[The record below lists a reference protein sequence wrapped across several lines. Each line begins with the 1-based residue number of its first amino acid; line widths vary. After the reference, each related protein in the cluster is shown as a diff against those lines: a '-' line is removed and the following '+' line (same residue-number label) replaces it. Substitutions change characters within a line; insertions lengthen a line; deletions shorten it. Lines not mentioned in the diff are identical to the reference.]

1 MRPPERE
8 LACERPERARR
19 PGPAPRRNT
28 ARARR
33 AAAGFDSATLSPY
46 WITTDRSVVQHT
58 KKHLQCTPVQVAY
71 RVFNRDQSVMDGQFI
86 VFFMPAIS
94 FFDSIGFYH
103 SSGAPPVGA
112 DYLLGC
118 KIVTVKGYD
127 FVPWTAI
134 FNTNSPNYGQV
145 RSLQQHQ
152 RC

>member
-1 MRPPERE
+1 M
-8 LACERPERARR
+8 
-19 PGPAPRRNT
+19 
-28 ARARR
+28 
-33 AAAGFDSATLSPY
+33 
-46 WITTDRSVVQHT
+46 SVVQPT

-71 RVFNRDQSVMDGQFI
+71 RVFNRDQSVRDGQFI
-86 VFFMPAIS
+86 CILHACDFI
-94 FFDSIGFYH
+94 FDSIGFYH

-118 KIVTVKGYD
+118 KIVTVTGYD
-127 FVPWTAI
+127 FVPWIAI

>member
-1 MRPPERE
+1 MAWT
-8 LACERPERARR
+8 LAHLYKYPV
-19 PGPAPRRNT
+19 
-28 ARARR
+28 
-33 AAAGFDSATLSPY
+33 SLY
-46 WITTDRSVVQHT
+46 WITTDRSVVKPQ

-71 RVFNRDQSVMDGQFI
+71 RVSNRDQSVRDGQFI
-86 VFFMPAIS
+86 CILRGGDLN
-94 FFDSIGFYH
+94 FDFIGFYH

-118 KIVTVKGYD
+118 KIVTVTGYD
-127 FVPWTAI
+127 FVPWIAI